1 MKLKPL
7 SPLSSRVYMPTK
19 TKIKRSRSRRD
30 LDLEMIRLLEEE
42 NAKRRKGRIRIYPVL
57 D

>member
-7 SPLSSRVYMPTK
+7 SSRAYVPTK
-19 TKIKRSRSRRD
+19 TKIKRSRRD

>member
-7 SPLSSRVYMPTK
+7 SSRVYVPTK
-19 TKIKRSRSRRD
+19 TKIKRSRRD
-30 LDLEMIRLLEEE
+30 LDLEMIRLKLLEEE
-42 NAKRRKGRIRIYPVL
+42 NAKRRKGGRIRIYPVL

>member
-7 SPLSSRVYMPTK
+7 SSRAYVSTK
-19 TKIKRSRSRRD
+19 TKIKRSRRD
-30 LDLEMIRLLEEE
+30 LDLEMIRLKLLEEE
-42 NAKRRKGRIRIYPVL
+42 NAKRKEGRIRIYPVL